1 MPYLA
6 QGSEVDN
13 PSNKLTNDA
22 DDGYNEQGGYSCSV
36 RSVTQWEDYRSGYI
50 LEHPNY
56 WSRYMDRKIE
66 GDFEIY
72 SNWTGMEWPPVH
84 WKSHR
89 LEWKGGTLGPN
100 QGQVTYNDESQAAA
114 RVTMKTVNM
123 DGKDVFY
130 TYTDQGYRRDGD
142 WTLMGNNWTKG
153 TCIMEFNRVCPD
165 TPEKAFDL
173 EADSRGA
180 DGRVAHNLL
189 FVQDTDISFRP
200 RIVYDNV
207 KAHASGRWFQEG
219 GECVDQ
225 VVRGCFNNGTCV
237 GPNQCECAEGW
248 SGDDCSVPVCS
259 QTCHH
264 NGNCTLPDTCT
275 CEKGWDGY
283 DCSIAVCAQEVRKT
297 RETRCCVRFSKLT
310 PPPPPP
316 PPPSPSPQC
325 NNFGECVAPDT
336 CKCKQWPNTFYDG
349 FEGGGRPIF
358 RKPNG
363 DAQMTGWTGYDC
375 SVPICV
381 QSEKFTLNIN
391 RTTQEDMLVML
402 GGHGKDGKLV
412 CEDVRCH
419 DYNLMVTQNDGTSF
433 QTGCGFDPIDT
444 GCCDAIDRDI
454 DVDENGNPLYGELV
468 RFICHQCKPEN
479 LERTAHNVTCNGMV
493 VNSIRYDR
501 LDQIASNFRWSPD
514 PKITLS
520 DPKMC
525 GRNHNPGGMLGVDAG
540 GNPTNV
546 EYYKSYLAG
555 VGPE

>member
-1 MPYLA
+1 
-6 QGSEVDN
+6 
-13 PSNKLTNDA
+13 
-22 DDGYNEQGGYSCSV
+22 
-36 RSVTQWEDYRSGYI
+36 
-50 LEHPNY
+50 
-56 WSRYMDRKIE
+56 
-66 GDFEIY
+66 
-72 SNWTGMEWPPVH
+72 
-84 WKSHR
+84 
-89 LEWKGGTLGPN
+89 
-100 QGQVTYNDESQAAA
+100 
-114 RVTMKTVNM
+114 
-123 DGKDVFY
+123 
-130 TYTDQGYRRDGD
+130 
-142 WTLMGNNWTKG
+142 
-153 TCIMEFNRVCPD
+153 
-165 TPEKAFDL
+165 
-173 EADSRGA
+173 
-180 DGRVAHNLL
+180 
-189 FVQDTDISFRP
+189 
-200 RIVYDNV
+200 
-207 KAHASGRWFQEG
+207 
-219 GECVDQ
+219 
-225 VVRGCFNNGTCV
+225 
-237 GPNQCECAEGW
+237 
-248 SGDDCSVPVCS
+248 
-259 QTCHH
+259 
-264 NGNCTLPDTCT
+264 
-275 CEKGWDGY
+275 
-283 DCSIAVCAQEVRKT
+283 
-297 RETRCCVRFSKLT
+297 
-310 PPPPPP
+310 
-316 PPPSPSPQC
+316 
-325 NNFGECVAPDT
+325 
-336 CKCKQWPNTFYDG
+336 
-349 FEGGGRPIF
+349 
-358 RKPNG
+358 
-363 DAQMTGWTGYDC
+363 MTGWTGYDC